1 MLPPDEIEL
10 ASQPN
15 ISFEGKE
22 KKIKKSQT
30 LRGNQLE
37 DFSGHNER
45 DYEFAHAVNGFFT
58 INEAQAATQ

>member
-1 MLPPDEIEL
+1 MPPDEIEL
-10 ASQPN
+10 ASGPS

-22 KKIKKSQT
+22 KIKRSKT
-30 LRGNQLE
+30 VRGNQLV

-58 INEAQAATQ
+58 VNEA